1 MSAMKWSR
9 FGDMDA
15 SLGAFEDAARGRLTA
30 FREAGLAGRLHRK
43 DATLWKTGEEVER
56 GIVGALGWLDVPV
69 KVEPTLGMLRAFGE
83 ELKHAG
89 FERVVHM
96 GMGGSSLAP
105 LAFQQAFPSAPHALP
120 VTVLD
125 TTDPAT
131 VLRVEREGAI
141 ERTFFIE
148 ASKSGSTVESRSF
161 GEYFYAR
168 VAEKVGTGAAGGHFA
183 VITDPGSML
192 AELAR
197 ERGYRGVFLN
207 WADIGGRYSALSYF
221 GLVPAVLQGVDV
233 GEVVRSALAMRER
246 CRIEDP
252 LSDNPGV
259 ALGAIMGELATRGR
273 DKVTFLVPDSL
284 STLGTWLEQ
293 LIAESTGKE
302 GKGIL
307 PVAGENVGLPDR
319 YGNDRL
325 FVVYVIED
333 ETDAA
338 LERRVALL
346 VEAGHPV
353 VVIRMEDRHDLGREF
368 YRWEVATAA
377 AGVVLGINPFDQ
389 PNVQESKTKTN
400 SLLDMLAMSGS
411 LPVETPVVEVDGIS
425 LVFDGEAGSVADAL
439 GAFFSTVKPG
449 DFTAFLAYLTEDVG
463 TEGSLDALRL
473 AVRDRTKTAT
483 TLGFG
488 PRYLHSTGQL
498 HKGGPNNGLFVVIT
512 ADDEEDAAI
521 PGKPYSFGQLRRAQA
536 LGDYASLKQHGRRVL
551 HAHLGRDVL
560 GGLGMLRRALR

>member
-15 SLGAFEDAARGRLTA
+15 SLGAYEDAARNRLAA
-30 FREAGLAGRLHRK
+30 FRQSDVTARLYRK
-43 DATLWKTGEEVER
+43 DATLWKDGEEAASA
-56 GIVGALGWLDVPV
+56 ITGALGWLDVPV
-69 KVEPTLGMLRAFGE
+69 KVEPNLGMLRGFAE
-83 ELKHAG
+83 ELKAAG
-89 FERVVHM
+89 FEHVVHM

-105 LAFQQAFPSAPHALP
+105 LAFRQAFPCDPLGIP
-120 VTVLD
+120 LTVLD

-131 VLRVEREGAI
+131 VQRLVRELPV

-161 GEYFYAR
+161 GEFFYAQLE
-168 VAEKVGTGAAGGHFA
+168 AKVGKRAAEHFA

-192 AELAR
+192 AGLAG

-207 WADIGGRYSALSYF
+207 WGDIGGRYSALSYF
-221 GLVPAVLQGVDV
+221 GLVPAALHGVDV

-246 CRIEDP
+246 CRVGDP

-259 ALGAIMGELATRGR
+259 ALGAIMGELAVCGR
-273 DKVTFLVPDSL
+273 DKVTFLVPDTI
-284 STLGTWLEQ
+284 STLGSWLEQ

-307 PVAGENVGLPDR
+307 PVAGEGVGLPDR

-325 FVVYVIED
+325 FVLYVLED
-333 ETDAA
+333 ETDPA
-338 LERRVALL
+338 LEQRVALL

-377 AGVVLGINPFDQ
+377 AGAVLGINPFDQ
-389 PNVQESKTKTN
+389 PNVQESKTKT
-400 SLLDMLAMSGS
+400 SELLKALADTGE
-411 LPVETPVVEVDGIS
+411 LPEDAPAVRADGLSI
-425 LVFDGEAGSVADAL
+425 VCDGATGSVKDAL
-439 GAFFSTVKPG
+439 VAFFSTAKPG
-449 DFTAFLAYLTEDVG
+449 DYTAFLAYLTEDVG
-463 TEGSLDALRL
+463 TGGALDALRL
-473 AVRDRTKTAT
+473 AVRDRFKVAT
-483 TLGFG
+483 TLGYG

-498 HKGGPNNGLFVVIT
+498 HKGGANNGLFVVIT
-512 ADDEEDAAI
+512 ADDEEDAPI
-521 PGKPYSFGQLRRAQA
+521 PGQVFTFGQLRRAQA
-536 LGDYASLKQHGRRVL
+536 LGDYASLKKHGRRVMRV
-551 HAHLGRDVL
+551 HLGRDVL
-560 GGLGMLRRALR
+560 GGLGLLRRSL